1 MSRGVRICGA
11 CGAKNHP
18 DWRLC
23 QRCRGDLSAAPA
35 DAAAPGAGASRRLP
49 WGLAAGAAAVVVAVI
64 AWPSSGPAPA
74 REVSAGT
81 RTPGAT
87 PAESAA
93 PPGTTDRSAE
103 AARAPVTRED
113 FARAGEAAY
122 AQGQLDVAL
131 SAFEAA
137 VAAFPGDGEARNNLG
152 QLLVRLDRVPEALEH
167 LEAAV
172 AADGRKWAYRFNL
185 ARARGQGGDWAGA
198 AADYRLAS
206 DLFPGDHVTL
216 YNLGRALQRTGD
228 EAGAA
233 AALEQAVALAPEESS
248 FLLTLAASYEKLSRL
263 PDAIVVYRQFLEKEP
278 GSSDAAAIRSRI
290 AGLERVGHPDAGTAA
305 EATAAPPPGA

>member
-1 MSRGVRICGA
+1 V
-11 CGAKNHP
+11 
-18 DWRLC
+18 
-23 QRCRGDLSAAPA
+23 
-35 DAAAPGAGASRRLP
+35 
-49 WGLAAGAAAVVVAVI
+49 LAAGAAAVVVAVI
-64 AWPSSGPAPA
+64 AWPSGSPLPA
-74 REVSAGT
+74 SAGT

-87 PAESAA
+87 PAIPAA
-93 PPGTTDRSAE
+93 PPGATDRSAE
-103 AARAPVTRED
+103 AARTPVTRED

-152 QLLVRLDRVPEALEH
+152 QLLVRLGRVPEALGH

-233 AALEQAVALAPEESS
+233 AALEQAVALAPEDPS
-248 FLLTLAASYEKLSRL
+248 FLLPLAASYEKLSRL
-263 PDAIVVYRQFLEKEP
+263 PDAVQAYRQFLEREP
-278 GSSDAAAIRSRI
+278 GSSDAAAIRARI
-290 AGLERVGHPDAGTAA
+290 ARLERVGMPDAGSEA